1 MGQGFAG
8 KAPLARRE
16 RHLLKRV
23 ALVALLALMSLVAS
37 ASPAGAAV
45 TLGSTAVPSGSVP
58 GMCSGAA
65 VDAQLTD
72 DPSAPYF
79 APGVGKITQWQ
90 TNTSLDTAGQP
101 LTFVVLKSV
110 GGGSFNVVGVDER
123 TLPSPLPPGEVA
135 TFQLAAPIAVTA
147 GETLGLTSAAGA
159 MCFWQAGA
167 VPVESTLTALSFPGP
182 LAPNLTLT
190 PAETSPG
197 GFTMN
202 LGATFIPDNNI
213 VTLGKAERNTKKGTA
228 TLNLNLPN
236 PGELTASGNGVKAAS
251 ARAVLSKSVPA
262 GPAQLLIKA
271 GGKKKRKLNET
282 GKVSLNVA
290 ITYTPTNG
298 DPGTRSVKVKLIK
311 R

>member
-1 MGQGFAG
+1 
-8 KAPLARRE
+8 
-16 RHLLKRV
+16 
-23 ALVALLALMSLVAS
+23 
-37 ASPAGAAV
+37 
-45 TLGSTAVPSGSVP
+45 
-58 GMCSGAA
+58 
-65 VDAQLTD
+65 
-72 DPSAPYF
+72 
-79 APGVGKITQWQ
+79 
-90 TNTSLDTAGQP
+90 
-101 LTFVVLKSV
+101 
-110 GGGSFNVVGVDER
+110 
-123 TLPSPLPPGEVA
+123 
-135 TFQLAAPIAVTA
+135 
-147 GETLGLTSAAGA
+147 
-159 MCFWQAGA
+159 
-167 VPVESTLTALSFPGP
+167 
-182 LAPNLTLT
+182 
-190 PAETSPG
+190 
-197 GFTMN
+197 MN

>member
-1 MGQGFAG
+1 MADEYIARYGG
-8 KAPLARRE
+8 K
-16 RHLLKRV
+16 
-23 ALVALLALMSLVAS
+23 
-37 ASPAGAAV
+37 
-45 TLGSTAVPSGSVP
+45 
-58 GMCSGAA
+58 
-65 VDAQLTD
+65 
-72 DPSAPYF
+72 
-79 APGVGKITQWQ
+79 
-90 TNTSLDTAGQP
+90 P

-123 TLPSPLPPGEVA
+123 TLPSPLPPEEVA

-147 GETLGLTSAAGA
+147 GETLGLTSVAGA
-159 MCFWQAGA
+159 ICFWQAGA

>member
-1 MGQGFAG
+1 M
-8 KAPLARRE
+8 
-16 RHLLKRV
+16 
-23 ALVALLALMSLVAS
+23 
-37 ASPAGAAV
+37 
-45 TLGSTAVPSGSVP
+45 LGSTAVPSGSAP

-72 DPSAPYF
+72 DPERPVLRPGGREDHAVADEYIARYGGTAADLRGPEVGRWRVVQRGRCGRADSALS
-79 APGVGKITQWQ
+79 A
-90 TNTSLDTAGQP
+90 
-101 LTFVVLKSV
+101 
-110 GGGSFNVVGVDER
+110 
-123 TLPSPLPPGEVA
+123 SPRGRSKR
-135 TFQLAAPIAVTA
+135 FQLAAPIAVTA
-147 GETLGLTSAAGA
+147 GETLGLAGAAGA
-159 MCFWQAGA
+159 ICFWQAGA

-197 GFTMN
+197 GFTTN
-202 LGATFIPDNNI
+202 LGATSFLDNNI

-271 GGKKKRKLNET
+271 GEEEAQAERDRQG
-282 GKVSLNVA
+282 VA
-290 ITYTPTNG
+290 QRG
-298 DPGTRSVKVKLIK
+298 DHLHAD
-311 R
+311 

>member
-1 MGQGFAG
+1 MKRFAL
-8 KAPLARRE
+8 LAS
-16 RHLLKRV
+16 
-23 ALVALLALMSLVAS
+23 LALMSLVVS
-37 ASPAGAAV
+37 ASSAGAAV
-45 TLGSTAVPSGSVP
+45 TLGSTTVPSGSVP
-58 GMCSGAA
+58 GTCSGAS

-72 DPSAPYF
+72 DPSTPYF

-101 LTFVVLKSV
+101 LTFVVLKPV
-110 GGGSFNVVGVDER
+110 GGGSFSVVGVDAR
-123 TLPSPLPPGEVA
+123 TLPSPLPAGEVA
-135 TFQLAAPIAVTA
+135 AFQLAAPIPVTA

-159 MCFWQAGA
+159 ICFWHAGA
-167 VPVESTLTALSFPGP
+167 VPVASTVTALFIPAP
-182 LAPNLTLT
+182 LAPNQTL
-190 PAETSPG
+190 ASVETSPG

-213 VTLGKAERNTKKGTA
+213 VTLGKAKRNIKKGTA
-228 TLNLNLPN
+228 TLNLSLPN
-236 PGELTASGNGVKAAS
+236 PGELTASGKGVKAAS

-271 GGKKKRKLNET
+271 KGKKKRKLNQT
-282 GKVSLNVA
+282 GKVPLNVA